1 MLENPRSPTPSHWLH
16 WQAKVLSSL
25 LWLLVAAWVLLG
37 LSWVALHQV
46 IVPRVGEWRPTLE
59 RIASDALGVK
69 VEIGA
74 LQANSSGPVPS
85 LHLRDVVLRDAN
97 GAEALRLPSVRAAL
111 SLHSLWRLGFD
122 QLIVERP
129 VLDLRRSA
137 DGRLLLGG
145 IDLGDLQQNGA
156 GSPLAD
162 WLLAQTELAILQGT
176 VRWHDDTR
184 ADTGPLVLTGIDWVV
199 RHSGRK
205 HQFRLDASPP
215 PAWGQRFSVQ
225 AEFTRPWW
233 QTGASPW
240 RHWSGTLYADLPWID
255 LQQLGRY
262 VDTPGW
268 LGLQVQQGQGA
279 ARLWLDWQRGAPHHA
294 SADLGLQRVQ
304 LQWPQVAQ
312 PFELQHLQTRV
323 ELQHQGL
330 QTTLSTHGLGFRTAA
345 GLVWPGGNVRYQHT
359 RSDGTAPA
367 GFALQGQ
374 QLDAQVLSQLALQL
388 PLSEALHHW
397 LRETAP
403 SGLVEQIAMQWS
415 AAPAPAP
422 APAPA

>member
-1 MLENPRSPTPSHWLH
+1 
-16 WQAKVLSSL
+16 VLSSL

-85 LHLRDVVLRDAN
+85 LHLRDVVLRDAS

-294 SADLGLQRVQ
+294 SADLGRKLRPGSIREKFEMRFERKRRSILEQRLQFDQ
-304 LQWPQVAQ
+304 STLLQPVEQGDGRIIPGRCSPRDRGRQ
-312 PFELQHLQTRV
+312 RHRV
-323 ELQHQGL
+323 E
-330 QTTLSTHGLGFRTAA
+330 R
-345 GLVWPGGNVRYQHT
+345 
-359 RSDGTAPA
+359 
-367 GFALQGQ
+367 
-374 QLDAQVLSQLALQL
+374 
-388 PLSEALHHW
+388 
-397 LRETAP
+397 
-403 SGLVEQIAMQWS
+403 
-415 AAPAPAP
+415 
-422 APAPA
+422 